1 MENFQVGISFVPE
14 NRELLAFLKEL
25 EKSLGAIQFDGSKV
39 KVADLEKRLSE
50 VSDKASDLLPV
61 FRLLG
66 QEIEGVDGEKF
77 LDFSDAIGDA
87 KKQVANLV
95 SEIEG
100 TEIALPEI
108 DVPKIEIPEIE
119 IPKISLEDVDVP
131 DIDFDADELSDAL
144 RDVTSESEAFRVA
157 QEKAGKVAGSVS
169 EESADGYSD
178 LQLQIRQAQEEIE
191 KLKQQLEDIGNND
204 NNPLE
209 NFFKFEAIQQAGEAL
224 SSFAEKGQETAAALA
239 KVQTSAQATGVS
251 IESLKGAAAEL
262 FASKGAESYADALE
276 KIAVANRFLGDT
288 FQGEELAK
296 FTTGLSAVASATGAD
311 LEDTIKKSSTFVKGF
326 GVDGKQAYDLLALG
340 SQKAITS
347 GDDFVDVIGEYSPL
361 MKEAGFS
368 AEEFVGTLVKV
379 GKDGTFNLDK
389 VGDAIKET
397 QIRLNA
403 GDIGNAFK
411 DLGDIPPDLGDKLNA
426 ALEKATKGQIS
437 VKDFLVEATAA
448 TNEANLSDAMKTKIQ
463 TAISGTP
470 AEEIGH
476 ELYGKLFGQKVP
488 VDQIREDAILAGEQV
503 RQSLGDTNIFSDLSA
518 GATVAFENI
527 AASIAPIAAPLGGI
541 LTGVSS
547 IAPAVTLLDGK
558 FGLLTKF
565 GGVFKDIGVKI
576 LSLIPALGAQTV
588 ATGAAT
594 TATTGLNATMLANPA
609 FLLVAGIAA
618 LVGAFILF
626 SDSAKDVETA
636 VSDANAALDDFEQK
650 TQLEKATVAQSK
662 SLRDLAAEYDSLKE
676 KSDPESQKRF
686 AEVSAELASRVP
698 SSVNA
703 ITELG
708 TSSEASAK
716 QIAIAT
722 DEVRSFADENE
733 RLAKEAKAESLENLA
748 DQAAALTESY
758 KAAKEEQ
765 AELREE
771 RDELL
776 AQEKAF
782 GKDTKSINDTGNP
795 FSFDTIGDDL
805 KDVRSELGGISGE
818 VDKAEQGLRDMVKRL
833 SDGGKSTEEIAELTG
848 LTVEEIK
855 KFSNESAKSK
865 GAVDGTKGAVKKVAT
880 ETEKATKKAKELS
893 DQFSA
898 AQKEASDFSA
908 ASIGALAQSLLNLQ
922 AARQKGDKAAI
933 AAAEAQV
940 KADQKVAQEAVKSRN
955 GIGKIYEQARKLAGD
970 IAPQAAQAVS
980 KEVINAAEEVKAI
993 LDKLNNELAIQA
1005 KSDLDAELEK
1015 LRQAEEAE
1023 LASIKARAEELR
1035 KAQKEKGKIVKGAEA
1050 IKELEAGGKA
1060 ELAVTAKYQKERL
1073 DAQNNYYAKL
1083 IAQESQLVQGVV
1095 AQEIAELQF
1104 AEEQISGDS
1113 EEALKQRLEARLKIL
1128 SLQQATETRA
1138 IVDADAGYIAAYS
1151 ELQRAIA
1158 ELDALTLS
1166 DATRAERDAAQAR
1179 VQANRERLAQ
1189 TESDILK
1196 GNRKIALIDRRF
1208 EQQTK
1213 DAIEDIRAE
1222 AYAKKQ
1228 RELDEDIATSLRKRE
1243 KELELTA
1250 KLIER
1255 AISAQEAISGAGID
1269 EDSDEEIKAVERDK
1283 ELRIITAQEAEERIA
1298 EIKKRAERK
1307 RLAAQKQAEGARL
1320 ESERQAN
1327 LARLEEEKAAL
1338 EKRLRLAEASG
1349 DKRGAE
1355 EIRRKLGEVG
1365 KEIDEQGSILVAAS
1379 SEIQDA
1385 VTGIF
1390 SSLFNDDPEKA
1401 KESFRSLFQVLAGG
1415 LQRIASAKVTQILF
1429 DSILP
1434 GLGFSDALL
1443 KTVGLKPLIEGLMNA
1458 LLAPVLQGLLS
1469 FPTGGAVSFDKP
1481 TLVQVG
1487 DGARL
1492 GGINREYIFRD
1503 DQLRQVIRESSVN
1516 SGSQRSERI
1525 LSRIQVAVESIP
1537 DKMVVTEEALWGAIQ
1552 RQAIIR
1558 RGKAI

>member
-66 QEIEGVDGEKF
+66 QEIEGLDGEKF
-77 LDFSDAIGDA
+77 LDFSGAIGDA

-119 IPKISLEDVDVP
+119 IPKISLGDVDVP

-144 RDVTSESEAFRVA
+144 RGVTSESEAFRVA

-191 KLKQQLEDIGNND
+191 KLNQQLKNVGNND

-251 IESLKGAAAEL
+251 VESLKGAAAEL

-368 AEEFVGTLVKV
+368 AEEFVGTLVKA

-527 AASIAPIAAPLGGI
+527 AASIAPLAAPLGGI

-588 ATGAAT
+588 ATGTAT
-594 TATTGLNATMLANPA
+594 TATAGLNATMLANPA
-609 FLLVAGIAA
+609 LLIVAGIAA

-626 SDSAKDVETA
+626 SDSTKDVETA
-636 VSDANAALDDFEQK
+636 VSDANAALDDFQQK
-650 TQLEKATVAQSK
+650 TEVEKAAVAQSK
-662 SLRDLAAEYDSLKE
+662 SLRDLAAEYDSLKD
-676 KSDPESQKRF
+676 KADPESQKRF

-698 SSVNA
+698 SSVSA
-703 ITELG
+703 IDNLG

-722 DEVRSFADENE
+722 NEVRSLADENE

-771 RDELL
+771 RDALL
-776 AQEKAF
+776 AQEKKF
-782 GKDTKSINDTGNP
+782 GKDAGSADAFGNP
-795 FSFDTIGDDL
+795 FDTIGDDL

-898 AQKEASDFSA
+898 AQKEAGDFSA

-1005 KSDLDAELEK
+1005 KSDLDAELER
-1015 LRQAEEAE
+1015 LRQSEEAE

-1166 DATRAERDAAQAR
+1166 DATQAEKDAAQAK

-1189 TESDILK
+1189 TESDVLK
-1196 GNRKIALIDRRF
+1196 SNRKIALIDNRF
-1208 EQQTK
+1208 ERQSK
-1213 DAIEDIRAE
+1213 DAIEAIRAE

-1228 RELDEDIATSLRKRE
+1228 KQLDEDIATSLRKRE

-1283 ELRIITAQEAEERIA
+1283 ELRIITEQEAADRIA
-1298 EIKKRAERK
+1298 EIQKKAERE
-1307 RLAAQKQAEGARL
+1307 RIAAQKQAEGARL

-1327 LARLEEEKAAL
+1327 LARLEEQKKGL
-1338 EKRLRLAEASG
+1338 EERLRLAEQEG
-1349 DKRGAE
+1349 DTEGAKS
-1355 EIRRKLGEVG
+1355 IR
-1365 KEIDEQGSILVAAS
+1365 KELDTLNKDVEEQGSILVAAS
-1379 SEIQDA
+1379 GEIQDS

-1390 SSLFNDDPEKA
+1390 SSLFNEDPEKA
-1401 KESFRSLFQVLAGG
+1401 KESFRNLFQVLAGG

-1503 DQLRQVIRESSVN
+1503 DQLRQVIRESSGN
-1516 SGSQRSERI
+1516 LETRISDRI
-1525 LSRIQVAVESIP
+1525 LKRIQVAVESIP